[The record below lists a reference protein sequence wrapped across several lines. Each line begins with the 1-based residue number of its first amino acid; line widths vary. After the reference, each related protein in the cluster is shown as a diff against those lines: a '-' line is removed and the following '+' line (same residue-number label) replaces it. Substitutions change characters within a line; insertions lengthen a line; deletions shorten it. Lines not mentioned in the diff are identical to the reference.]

1 MASLAQNAG
10 PRRKAG
16 RGEGAQRVAWAAAWD
31 QQGRAQRQTAA
42 PRPAGLLCLRA
53 GLLVLRIQGCHAG
66 GPDHRAHRLPA
77 SSLGGA
83 GHGTTVVE
91 TPEGSQNQPSYGATR
106 ACHSLVQ
113 HLHGVGLQGQHKD
126 LGFSL
131 IRKYTELS

>member
-1 MASLAQNAG
+1 MASLAQNTG

-53 GLLVLRIQGCHAG
+53 GLLVLRTQGCHAG
-66 GPDHRAHRLPA
+66 GPDHRARRLPA

-83 GHGTTVVE
+83 GHGTTVVQ
-91 TPEGSQNQPSYGATR
+91 TPGGQSKPALRRGHTCVSQPGPASARGWSSRPTQRLSLFSYT
-106 ACHSLVQ
+106 
-113 HLHGVGLQGQHKD
+113 
-126 LGFSL
+126 
-131 IRKYTELS
+131 